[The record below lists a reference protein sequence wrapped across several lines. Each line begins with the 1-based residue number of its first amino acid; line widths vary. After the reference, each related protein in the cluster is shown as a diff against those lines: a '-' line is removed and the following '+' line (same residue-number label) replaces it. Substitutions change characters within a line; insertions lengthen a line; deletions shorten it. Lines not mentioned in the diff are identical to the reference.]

1 MSIEIFVM
9 SDRRLGSIA
18 EWQKAI
24 EQEGFNLRLDASRPL
39 EAIGGHLPALR
50 TSSMTLPS
58 FGSEPAGFEC
68 DHSDPADLLDDDD
81 LADIDF
87 HRRWSQTLAF
97 RFGGDFLALWG
108 AFAAAT
114 AYARATGGV
123 VFDGEAREVL
133 TPDKAAEIVRDVE
146 LELGKT

>member
-9 SDRRLGSIA
+9 SDRRLSSIA

-24 EQEGFNLRLDASRPL
+24 EQEGFDLRLDDSRPL
-39 EAIGGHLPALR
+39 ASIGGHLPAWR
-50 TSSMTLPS
+50 
-58 FGSEPAGFEC
+58 GSEPAGFEC
-68 DHSDPADLLDDDD
+68 DHSDPADLLDNDD

-87 HRRWSQTLAF
+87 HRRWTQTLAF
-97 RFGGDFLALWG
+97 RFGDDFLALWG

-123 VFDGEAREVL
+123 VFDGEGGEIL
-133 TPDKAAEIVRDVE
+133 TPDKAAEITRDVE

>member
-9 SDRRLGSIA
+9 SDRRLGSMA

-24 EQEGFNLRLDASRPL
+24 EQEGFDLRLEASRPS
-39 EAIGGHLPALR
+39 EALRGHLLAWR
-50 TSSMTLPS
+50 
-58 FGSEPAGFEC
+58 GSESAGFVC
-68 DHSDPADLLDDDD
+68 DHRDPAALLDDDD

-87 HRRWSQTLAF
+87 GHRWTQTMAF
-97 RFGGDFLALWG
+97 CLGGDLLALWG

-123 VFDGEAREVL
+123 VFDGESREVM
-133 TPDKAAEIVRDVE
+133 TPDKAAEVVRDLE
-146 LELGKT
+146 LELGKE

>member
-24 EQEGFNLRLDASRPL
+24 EQEGFNLRLDDSRPL
-39 EAIGGHLPALR
+39 GAIGGHLPAWR
-50 TSSMTLPS
+50 
-58 FGSEPAGFEC
+58 GSEPAGFEC

-123 VFDGEAREVL
+123 VFDGEAGEVL